1 MAHGPGLAGG
11 VVEVFRGHRVLDQV
25 FLVGQH
31 GGEARAD
38 LKALFGQLDGGLD
51 ELRPRQ
57 AAVCPVRLLQHA
69 HRAWHADRAAADHAV
84 VEGHGLAVGADEQ
97 LFGGGGG
104 RGLAAVPGHQLAPA
118 AVQQKGAAADAA
130 GLRFDQ
136 AQHHLHRHRRVDGV
150 AARLQHLVAGV
161 GGQRVGGG
169 DGEFFGG
176 PAGLVGPARS
186 ALGRDRRGR
195 RRRVA
200 EVAAA
205 GATGQQGGGGQGTE
219 GEQAGRGHGHGAS
232 PLVIEKEVH
241 PNPVGHLRPE
251 ILASRTGRQRL
262 LDRRGQLY
270 K

>member
-11 VVEVFRGHRVLDQV
+11 VVEIFRGHRVLDQV

-69 HRAWHADRAAADHAV
+69 HRARHADRAATDHAV

-186 ALGRDRRGR
+186 ALGRDRRRGR
-195 RRRVA
+195 WRVA

-205 GATGQQGGGGQGTE
+205 GAAGQQGGGGQGAE
-219 GEQAGRGHGHGAS
+219 GEQAGRGHGAS
-232 PLVIEKEVH
+232 PLVIEKEIH

-251 ILASRTGRQRL
+251 ILASQTGRQRL
-262 LDRRGQLY
+262 LGKR
-270 K
+270 